1 MNFMEFLKKWG
12 FMENW
17 LIKPE
22 FSTKVLNRKYLDN
35 EKKKKKYFLLKNK
48 RSPTSQDLI
57 EMKYNLKDIIW

>member
-1 MNFMEFLKKWG
+1 
-12 FMENW
+12 MENW

-48 RSPTSQDLI
+48 RNPTSQDLI